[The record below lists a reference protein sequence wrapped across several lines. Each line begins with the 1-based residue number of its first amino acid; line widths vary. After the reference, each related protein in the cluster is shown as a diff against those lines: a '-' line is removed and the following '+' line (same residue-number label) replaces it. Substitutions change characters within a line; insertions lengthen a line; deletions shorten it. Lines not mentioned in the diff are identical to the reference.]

1 MRLEQ
6 QKSEAE
12 QAQLQRMTSRKP
24 ANPKANLKNFT
35 IENTRMGV
43 TSEVDY
49 ILQELD
55 KSKSE
60 QAQSR
65 FDKNQIGFTQDLGS
79 IKKAKEQRYLT
90 V

>member
-1 MRLEQ
+1 
-6 QKSEAE
+6 
-12 QAQLQRMTSRKP
+12 MTSRKP

-35 IENTRMGV
+35 TENTRMGV
-43 TSEVDY
+43 TSEVGY